1 MAERGVPVTVRVW
14 ARLQDEQRAE
24 VIDALFA
31 ALLETVSPGSR
42 VLGSE
47 PVVGV
52 HREPSAVLAHLD
64 VLPED
69 AERVV
74 AAILDLDGGLPAGSQ
89 IEINGAT
96 APFGRLQGLGLYLN
110 GTQLGEDAYAHGDLQ
125 ATADALAEA
134 SGDAGA
140 LWSHWMGPAE
150 TAFYFYGPDAVE
162 LRERLAVIIPDLP
175 LLQRSRFAVLPTH
188 D

>member
-1 MAERGVPVTVRVW
+1 M
-14 ARLQDEQRAE
+14 
-24 VIDALFA
+24 
-31 ALLETVSPGSR
+31 
-42 VLGSE
+42 
-47 PVVGV
+47 
-52 HREPSAVLAHLD
+52 
-64 VLPED
+64 
-69 AERVV
+69 
-74 AAILDLDGGLPAGSQ
+74 
-89 IEINGAT
+89 
-96 APFGRLQGLGLYLN
+96 
-110 GTQLGEDAYAHGDLQ
+110 Q

-134 SGDAGA
+134 AGDAGA